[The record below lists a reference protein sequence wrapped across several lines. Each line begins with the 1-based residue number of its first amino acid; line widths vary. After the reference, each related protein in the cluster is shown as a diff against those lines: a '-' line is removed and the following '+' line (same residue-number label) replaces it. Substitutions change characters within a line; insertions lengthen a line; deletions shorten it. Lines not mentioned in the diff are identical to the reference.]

1 MEVTIHANTLIKLA
15 ELLTALGVIG
25 GVILWC
31 IKEALIKT
39 SKSQAQT
46 DEGNKN
52 DQ

>member
-1 MEVTIHANTLIKLA
+1 MKFSIDSI
-15 ELLTALGVIG
+15 
-25 GVILWC
+25 ILWPKRDEFSYRRLPFADGK

>member
-1 MEVTIHANTLIKLA
+1 M
-15 ELLTALGVIG
+15 ELLSHKAEQFG
-25 GVILWC
+25 
-31 IKEALIKT
+31 EALIKT

>member
-1 MEVTIHANTLIKLA
+1 MIERHFA
-15 ELLTALGVIG
+15 GV
-25 GVILWC
+25 
-31 IKEALIKT
+31 KEALIKT

>member
-1 MEVTIHANTLIKLA
+1 M
-15 ELLTALGVIG
+15 VIG
-25 GVILWC
+25 FLEGSDVMENGVAVQINKQL
-31 IKEALIKT
+31 KEALIKT